1 MVSASVSPRPPSP
14 PVQATVIQV
23 GASGSCKKSTV
34 GGNAPDSN
42 PRCDDIEQLGGTSC
56 EKFDNQIARSSSE
69 QHARSST
76 GTPTGTRIS
85 AHQEHMSRKSAGAS
99 RSYCLAHTLSSASDA
114 SILRKKVDAAVVR
127 SSVKAIDHFGEKD
140 PLPKSVVGGVSTILA
155 VLLFVGFVVYRVIS
169 FTLEPN
175 DMIITARWTIV
186 DGPVTPGP
194 LYPMLV
200 ECLAEQ
206 GCSVALR
213 YSGESTFSSACVSAS
228 AQVPNPGSILLA
240 GGLVQ
245 LVKSEV
251 VLALVCYT
259 DDPRDGLISWHNG
272 TSPFGIAIESVAPIN
287 GVVTRVRVPVHEGR
301 GLFKLVNTTDYT
313 YPAGDIGRARAEWYP
328 TLLGVD
334 VLDDSVAADHTSLSF
349 IDSQW
354 TQVEIHPTPF
364 MNLLGELGGAWTVCL
379 ALVAVCYFLIMKGY
393 RGDLCTSM
401 KEIFFP

>member
-23 GASGSCKKSTV
+23 GAVGSCKKSTV
-34 GGNAPDSN
+34 GEDAPYSI
-42 PRCDDIEQLGGTSC
+42 PRCDDIEQL
-56 EKFDNQIARSSSE
+56 KFDNQIARSSSE

-85 AHQEHMSRKSAGAS
+85 AHHEHMSRKSAGAS

-114 SILRKKVDAAVVR
+114 SILRKKVDATVVR

-301 GLFKLVNTTDYT
+301 TLFKLVNTTDYT
-313 YPAGDIGRARAEWYP
+313 YPAGDIG
-328 TLLGVD
+328 
-334 VLDDSVAADHTSLSF
+334 
-349 IDSQW
+349 
-354 TQVEIHPTPF
+354 
-364 MNLLGELGGAWTVCL
+364 ELGGAWTVCL
-379 ALVAVCYFLIMKGY
+379 ALVAVFYFLIMKGY